1 MRLRGRGT
9 LGPLVGSLWR
19 ASANP
24 GVQAYPGPC
33 AGDNAAEA
41 PTPTTAPTS
50 LGDVVDEDGD
60 EMVIWA
66 EMSTDPEAVDAVEQ
80 VKQIMRDP
88 GWTQTAG
95 DQHRVASG
103 GPSKRVHV
111 PTSVRGTS

>member
-1 MRLRGRGT
+1 MRWRQRRRG
-9 LGPLVGSLWR
+9 P
-19 ASANP
+19 
-24 GVQAYPGPC
+24 
-33 AGDNAAEA
+33 D
-41 PTPTTAPTS
+41 PTTAPTS
-50 LGDVVDEDGD
+50 LGDVVEEDGD
-60 EMVIWA
+60 EMVVRA

-95 DQHRVASG
+95 DQHSVASW